1 MIQCYICPSTSEAT
15 EKISVNVSHTSSNSW
30 WYNHKKTK
38 HNKTVSIIDGMHCK
52 YHQVSNIIPTL
63 VGNKIVDH
71 SDVVGA
77 SPVGAAPTTSSF
89 ST

>member
-1 MIQCYICPSTSEAT
+1 MNKIILSKICTSFIYRKT
-15 EKISVNVSHTSSNSW
+15 SDISGTS
-30 WYNHKKTK
+30 
-38 HNKTVSIIDGMHCK
+38 
-52 YHQVSNIIPTL
+52 

-89 ST
+89 STSHLASKDSAKTAARQYENFLIVGIWCVLY